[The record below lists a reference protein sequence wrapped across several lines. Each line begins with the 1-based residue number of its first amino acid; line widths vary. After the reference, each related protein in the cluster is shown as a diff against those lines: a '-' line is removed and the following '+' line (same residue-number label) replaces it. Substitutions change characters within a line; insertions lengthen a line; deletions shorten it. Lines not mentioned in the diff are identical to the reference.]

1 MDDVDRR
8 SMLALT
14 AAASTLVFPA
24 VASAQT
30 YSPTAG
36 KELAPGIRQVDL
48 GERESL
54 MSAYKKIRMRD
65 IIIAAGASTPEREMM
80 NDMVCHLTEG
90 ELAVVQNK
98 KEFTVK
104 KGDVWSCAKG
114 LNTEGTKNKS
124 AAVAIMRIIDLLPT

>member
-1 MDDVDRR
+1 MADIDRR
-8 SMLALT
+8 SMLSLGV
-14 AAASTLVFPA
+14 AASTLVIPTM
-24 VASAQT
+24 ASAQA
-30 YSPTAG
+30 PAG
-36 KELAPGIRQVDL
+36 KELAPGVRQVDL
-48 GERESL
+48 GERPS
-54 MSAYKKIRMRD
+54 SIPAYKTVRMRD
-65 IIIAAGASTPEREMM
+65 IVISPGASTPENDMM

-124 AAVAIMRIIDLLPT
+124 NAVAIMRIIDLLPA